1 MSLCLILLGEGTA
14 LDIFKYPNFS
24 NYTAFLCSSILK
36 PDLII
41 FFPPHHYLSW
51 RNHHPKS
58 NYSFMLSNK
67 RKISIVLHG

>member
-41 FFPPHHYLSW
+41 FFSSPSLPFLAES
-51 RNHHPKS
+51 PSK
-58 NYSFMLSNK
+58 
-67 RKISIVLHG
+67 V